1 MREKGKR
8 ICPHYPKKSPLL
20 FRSSSA
26 HQSLLETPLAP
37 CMHAHTNPPTNQS
50 SPKQAKQAHSFHFI
64 HVKSNHK
71 NSKSYFHSPLVEEP
85 AGALAAAGLLSGVLL
100 LQAAEH
106 GERGAAGILR
116 LLAAAQRLR
125 DARAD
130 CVGEGEGG
138 ARGGGAEAARGA
150 LLGELEALFYGGEL
164 CFEAVMEG

>member
-1 MREKGKR
+1 MRVGPSFKGTLTPTQTHPPIHR
-8 ICPHYPKKSPLL
+8 
-20 FRSSSA
+20 
-26 HQSLLETPLAP
+26 QSKQNKPILSISF
-37 CMHAHTNPPTNQS
+37 MSNQITK
-50 SPKQAKQAHSFHFI
+50 P
-64 HVKSNHK
+64 
-71 NSKSYFHSPLVEEP
+71 KSYFHSPLVEEP

-164 CFEAVMEG
+164 CFEPVVEG